1 MKMIIHDL
9 NPQQFAALVEDNT
22 PDVTVISD
30 NGTIRHCIG
39 CFGCWVRTPGLCSE
53 GRL

>member
-9 NPQQFAALVEDNT
+9 DPQQFAALVEDNT

-30 NGTIRHCIG
+30 MVLSVIVSAASGAG
-39 CFGCWVRTPGLCSE
+39 S
-53 GRL
+53 GRLESVF